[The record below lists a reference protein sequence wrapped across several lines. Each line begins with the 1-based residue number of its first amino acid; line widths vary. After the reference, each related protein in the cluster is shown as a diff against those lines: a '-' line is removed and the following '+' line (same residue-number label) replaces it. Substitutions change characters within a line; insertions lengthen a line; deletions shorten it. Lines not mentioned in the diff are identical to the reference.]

1 MNSSNYEW
9 NLENEWLQDVLKE
22 GKKQFDEK
30 HNFKER
36 FRREAIET
44 QKQLWEDVGS
54 VSVTNGLDQIVDFM
68 EFINTM
74 KIQKKKTRVYKKA

>member
-22 GKKQFDEK
+22 VKKQFDEK